1 MTRKGIYVNGK
12 EIVARYLGD
21 KLLWERP
28 LIQTAHFE
36 NFYDWIIDG
45 EANIVRNVI
54 TSNTSGAQQQPDY
67 DYEAVKAKINGKYY
81 DLKGARMIVINM
93 GSYLVYRFVIIFKNQ
108 SDRNEVSHIYRPDIY
123 LYKRG

>member
-81 DLKGARMIVINM
+81 DLKGARTIVINM
-93 GSYLVYRFVIIFKNQ
+93 GSYLVHRFVIIFKNQ

>member
-93 GSYLVYRFVIIFKNQ
+93 GSYLVHRFVIIFKNQ

>member
-1 MTRKGIYVNGK
+1 MTRECIYVGDN
-12 EIVARYLGD
+12 EIIARYVGTTLV
-21 KLLWERP
+21 WEAA
-28 LIQTAHFE
+28 LVQVAHFE

-93 GSYLVYRFVIIFKNQ
+93 GSYLVHRFVIIFKNQ

>member
-28 LIQTAHFE
+28 LIQAAHFE

-93 GSYLVYRFVIIFKNQ
+93 GSYLVHRFVIIFKNQ

>member
-1 MTRKGIYVNGK
+1 MTRKGIYVNGQ

-93 GSYLVYRFVIIFKNQ
+93 GSYLVHRFVIIFKNQ